1 MTFALTNQGCHT
13 HMALS
18 FIVDSLNHLKRCVS
32 YFFFAV
38 LAAALKFFAVGAPF
52 EPTLR
57 GVPPLARFA
66 WMFAYKPVF
75 LGMIIPYDKLTGLM
89 PRQKV
94 LLFLWWTASFCTV
107 SSLAFWHPNLLL
119 KY

>member
-1 MTFALTNQGCHT
+1 
-13 HMALS
+13 MALS

-66 WMFAYKPVF
+66 WIFAYKPDF
-75 LGMIIPYDKLTGLM
+75 LGMFIPYDKLTGLM
-89 PRQKV
+89 PRQRY
-94 LLFLWWTASFCTV
+94 F
-107 SSLAFWHPNLLL
+107 
-119 KY
+119 

>member
-66 WMFAYKPVF
+66 WMFAWKPGF
-75 LGMIIPYDKLTGLM
+75 LAIVIACDKWTRQV

-94 LLFLWWTASFCTV
+94 YFFCGGRARFV
-107 SSLAFWHPNLLL
+107 P
-119 KY
+119 

>member
-75 LGMIIPYDKLTGLM
+75 LGMIIPYDKLTGLS
-89 PRQKV
+89 PRQNV
-94 LLFLWWTASFCTV
+94 YFFFGGRPRFV
-107 SSLAFWHPNLLL
+107 P
-119 KY
+119 

>member
-75 LGMIIPYDKLTGLM
+75 LGMIIPYDKLTGQM
-89 PRQKV
+89 PRQRY
-94 LLFLWWTASFCTV
+94 F
-107 SSLAFWHPNLLL
+107 
-119 KY
+119 